1 MLPTDDSPMD
11 APRVL
16 LERKNL
22 RRPINTEAFIR
33 NITQGRIGGQ
43 LLDISEHG
51 CKIDLFNT
59 SAKPGQIVTIK
70 LDNMESWTGRVRW
83 AKEQI
88 VGVEF
93 DRALHSAV
101 VDHLSRSRL
110 SVEFS

>member
-1 MLPTDDSPMD
+1 MLPTDETPMD

-16 LERKNL
+16 IERKDP
-22 RRPINTEAFIR
+22 RRPIKTEALIR
-33 NITQGRIGGQ
+33 NITQGHIGGH

-59 SAKPGQIVTIK
+59 SARPGQFVTIK

-83 AKEQI
+83 VNDRI

-101 VDHLSRSRL
+101 VDHLSRSRM
-110 SVEFS
+110 SVQFA